1 MSSYHVDLNYLLE
14 TTRYLLDGVWF
25 SLQLFFMTLV
35 GSIPLSLLLS
45 GLYRFVKVSRP
56 FLNFYTWLFRGTPLM
71 LQLFFFMF
79 GLPALGIT
87 VNRYAVAYVGFII
100 NYTAYFIEIIRAG
113 LEALPQDQ
121 EESAFV
127 MGATPPYTFLYV
139 LLPQALRTQV
149 PVFTNETITLIKD
162 TSLVTVIA
170 ISDLLRKVRE
180 IVSRDFTVSPFFL
193 AAGFYLIF
201 TYFIVLFFRQ
211 IERRFDL

>member
-1 MSSYHVDLNYLLE
+1 MDLNYILE
-14 TTRYLLDGVWF
+14 TTRYLLDGV
-25 SLQLFFMTLV
+25 SYTLQLFFLTLL
-35 GSIPLSLLLS
+35 GAIPLSLLFS
-45 GLYRFVKVSRP
+45 GLYRFVPLSRP
-56 FLNFYTWLFRGTPLM
+56 ILNVYAWIFRGTPLM

-79 GLPALGIT
+79 GLPAMGIP
-87 VNRYAVAYVGFII
+87 VNRYWVAFVGFVI

-113 LEALPQDQ
+113 LEALPIDQ

-127 MGATPPYTFLYV
+127 MGANKFYTFRYV
-139 LLPQALRTQV
+139 LLPQALRMQL

-193 AAGFYLIF
+193 AAGFYLLF
-201 TYFIVLFFRQ
+201 TYLIVLFFRK
-211 IERRFDL
+211 IEQKFPV